1 MCSSIYWRSSKSSLC
16 FFVWQESEGHD
27 GHSSSPAVDLRTRW
41 AGISLRAKESLS
53 KTTSELKS
61 LWSRGSARNG
71 HPGSGTAA

>member
-1 MCSSIYWRSSKSSLC
+1 MLLILYWRSSKSPQC
-16 FFVWQESEGHD
+16 FFVRQESEGHD
-27 GHSSSPAVDLRTRW
+27 GSSSPAVDLRTRW